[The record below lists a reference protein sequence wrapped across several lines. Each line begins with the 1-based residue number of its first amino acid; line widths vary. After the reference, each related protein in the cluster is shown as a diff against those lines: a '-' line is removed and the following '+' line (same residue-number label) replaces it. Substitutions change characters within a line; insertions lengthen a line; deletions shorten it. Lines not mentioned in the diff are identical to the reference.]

1 MAQLPSQA
9 LEQLRER
16 LHIPLGKYLPRIRG
30 RGEILEV
37 YSRFRA
43 LFSAYYNLTSNAFL
57 NCGLSQQDYMAALE
71 KDLPRIT
78 AFLLMQDLSDPS
90 FYLGIPEID
99 HFDRAL
105 QLVLAQIQAHSV
117 QRPVHPAEALM
128 FQEIV
133 MPLVDQLAKANIQLR
148 RQAVA
153 AETGGRDKDQT
164 QMPGANEAGTPG
176 DRGHSVEG
184 APANEHV
191 SRASP
196 EERLAGKT
204 VVPYKTAAEVLNV
217 GPRRIRQLVAK
228 KQLISRGEGHQKK
241 IDVAS
246 LRRRAGLQQTNPEQ
260 SGSKGK

>member
-1 MAQLPSQA
+1 MLWRRARSRVRLRPSAHGLQA
-9 LEQLRER
+9 
-16 LHIPLGKYLPRIRG
+16 
-30 RGEILEV
+30 
-37 YSRFRA
+37 
-43 LFSAYYNLTSNAFL
+43 
-57 NCGLSQQDYMAALE
+57 C
-71 KDLPRIT
+71 
-78 AFLLMQDLSDPS
+78 
-90 FYLGIPEID
+90 
-99 HFDRAL
+99 
-105 QLVLAQIQAHSV
+105 
-117 QRPVHPAEALM
+117 
-128 FQEIV
+128 
-133 MPLVDQLAKANIQLR
+133 QLR

-184 APANEHV
+184 APANKHV